1 MGRNTKPLRVSRD
14 TAEQIQSLAEEHD
27 TRPAKVLDEIMANTD
42 LETTTAQAPEP
53 DKVGACPVTGY
64 VFDESEVQEPIF
76 GEPWVEHPDPDDEL
90 GSNHMTFLVSEL
102 DDVE

>member
-1 MGRNTKPLRVSRD
+1 MARNTKPLRVSRD
-14 TAEQIQSLAEEHD
+14 TADQIQTVAEEHD

-42 LETTTAQAPEP
+42 LETTTARSPEP

-76 GEPWVEHPDPDDEL
+76 GEPWVEHPDPDGNL
-90 GSNHMTFLVSEL
+90 HSNQITYLVSEL